1 MNSFECISFKTVWFK
16 FMFSKIKVCIVVILG
31 HIEGIVEERE
41 RFWNDLVRNVD
52 ILGSVFMLCV
62 MRDLNE

>member
-1 MNSFECISFKTVWFK
+1 MNSFECISFKILWFK
-16 FMFSKIKVCIVVILG
+16 FKFSKIKVCIVVILG